1 MYALRGAISVDRN
14 EPEAI
19 WAASEALARALL
31 ESNGLAPEQL
41 VSAVWTATPD
51 LNAAFPATGAR
62 RGGFAS
68 VPMLGAQELAVPGA
82 PEAIIRV
89 LVHVDGPR
97 PNRLEHVYL
106 GRAAALRP
114 DWVVGEG
121 RS

>member
-1 MYALRGAISVDRN
+1 MYALRGATSVERN

-31 ESNGLAPEQL
+31 ESNGLTPDHL
-41 VSAVWTATPD
+41 VSALWTATPD

-62 RGGFAS
+62 RCGFAS

-82 PEAIIRV
+82 PEGIIRV
-89 LVHVDGPR
+89 LLHVDGPR
-97 PNRLEHVYL
+97 PARLEHVYL
-106 GRAAALRP
+106 GRAATLRP
-114 DWVVGEG
+114 DLIAPEG